1 VSQRVAAEQANE
13 PPAAARANPS
23 PPAQRP
29 AGSQFF
35 YDTAGS
41 RDKTL
46 KLYEGH
52 AHDLL
57 DDLDREK
64 VMGDIIGWIDARLP
78 AA

>member
-1 VSQRVAAEQANE
+1 L
-13 PPAAARANPS
+13 
-23 PPAQRP
+23 
-29 AGSQFF
+29 F

-57 DDLDREK
+57 NDFDREV
-64 VMGDIIGWIDARLP
+64 VMSDIKSWIDARLP
-78 AA
+78 VV